1 MILHHNN
8 IVIGGNLNAVM
19 LAYAYEIPL
28 YFTRPSPPFRFDYFS
43 PDIRL
48 SSVGIPPER
57 KKLNAIS
64 SSIEVGIPK
73 SILWERLIFLLSLDG
88 RLPLS
93 NLCDIM
99 RYDGEKVTCTNEYAK
114 IHEFSFD
121 KCYYLGDTNISG
133 IVSEIPPSSPS
144 YICYDYIAFHK
155 GGKHEIDYISTGDDF
170 VSEIW
175 FHSSDRIDGNTGV
188 KDACLVSVLTEDE
201 LYNPDFSETMARFKM
216 EKALYDNGMKG
227 PFNGYT
233 TTGAPRHYR
242 FKTSHIR
249 RFKKLSTAPQWP
261 ETASIQR
268 SPLSENELLSLIIEK
283 DLATYKVLKC
293 DYTLP
298 A

>member
-1 MILHHNN
+1 MILHHEH
-8 IVIGGNLNAVM
+8 IVIGGGLDAAM
-19 LAYAYEIPL
+19 LAYAYDLPL
-28 YFTRPSPPFRFDYFS
+28 YFTHPAPPFRFDCFP

-48 SSVGIPPER
+48 SSVGIPSER
-57 KKLNAIS
+57 KKLNTLS

-73 SILWERLIFLLSLDG
+73 SILWERLMFLLSLDG

-121 KCYYLGDTNISG
+121 KCYYFGDTNVSG
-133 IVSEIPPSSPS
+133 IVSEEPPTEPS

-155 GGKHEIDYISTGDDF
+155 GGKHEIDYIPTGDDF

-188 KDACLVSVLTEDE
+188 KDACVVSALTEEE
-201 LYNPDFSETMARFKM
+201 LYDPNFSETMARFKM
-216 EKALYDNGMKG
+216 EKTLYDNGMRG
-227 PFNGYT
+227 PLNGYT
-233 TTGAPRHYR
+233 SKGTPRHYR
-242 FKTSHIR
+242 FKTSHLR
-249 RFKKLSTAPQWP
+249 RFKKLSTPLQWE
-261 ETASIQR
+261 ETPSIQR
-268 SPLSENELLSLIIEK
+268 SPLSADELLALIIEK